1 MRIEHARTKAVPA
14 NSLAGTERIGA
25 ALFQRTLDFPP
36 SPVPGSRDPASGPPS
51 VAGFRYVS
59 SKRPLAPIR
68 IFFIV
73 VDEDRKQ
80 FALEGP
86 LGVTRPE
93 TARLQWFKRGERA
106 RSFEFGAVSRITEC
120 VVTIY
125 TVWIIVYPSG

>member
-1 MRIEHARTKAVPA
+1 MD
-14 NSLAGTERIGA
+14 LG
-25 ALFQRTLDFPP
+25 LFPP
-36 SPVPGSRDPASGPPS
+36 AQSQGQGTPPPVPPPWRGSATYPLSDPWRQSE
-51 VAGFRYVS
+51 
-59 SKRPLAPIR
+59 
-68 IFFIV
+68 FFLIV

-80 FALEGP
+80 FAVEGP

-106 RSFEFGAVSRITEC
+106 RSFEFGAVSRMTEC